1 MGCPPY
7 SRHTLTR
14 WTPRTPGDLDP
25 RSPAMSDP
33 SSTLN
38 SPDPSR
44 RRRCTGTTDRGP
56 CRKAPVKGATVCTSH
71 GGAAPQVRAKAA
83 QRVAEADAQ
92 RTLGHLRDVLGP
104 VQPVLN
110 PLLELSKI
118 AGEALRWKQVIA
130 ERVAELEQLR
140 YQGGAGEQVRAE
152 IALFERALDRCSTV
166 LANIVRLNID
176 ERLAT
181 ITERQGHTIA
191 AVISTVLE
199 QLDLGEQT

>member
-1 MGCPPY
+1 M
-7 SRHTLTR
+7 
-14 WTPRTPGDLDP
+14 
-25 RSPAMSDP
+25 
-33 SSTLN
+33 
-38 SPDPSR
+38 
-44 RRRCTGTTDRGP
+44 
-56 CRKAPVKGATVCTSH
+56 H
-71 GGAAPQVRAKAA
+71 GGSAPQVKAKA
-83 QRVAEADAQ
+83 QERVAEEEAR
-92 RTLGHLRDVLGP
+92 RTLGKLSRVLGP
-104 VQPVLN
+104 AEPVQN

-140 YQGGAGEQVRAE
+140 YQGAGGEQVRAE

-181 ITERQGHTIA
+181 ITDRQGHTIA

-199 QLDLGEQT
+199 RLDLGEQASQVRELVAVELERLGT